1 MASTLIAQLDNPA
14 ALQLTSK
21 RLATVV
27 SVLLMIACV
36 YLLVEITWMF
46 FAPND
51 QSAASVSPAKSTR
64 MNTQSQQAN
73 FRQLTAANIFG
84 VSDKAV
90 VAQPRKAPVTRL
102 NLTLKG
108 VLAAIPMNL
117 ANAIIAQG
125 RSGKEENFGIGDKIP
140 GGVVLK
146 EIYPDYVVLERN
158 GRDEILKLQR
168 ESGVDGAGQSRGKSL
183 YNARASSTS
192 ASSPGAALKEIRS
205 NILKNPT
212 SFGQYALPV
221 VVKKNGKQIGYRLKP
236 QQQGDLLAEL
246 GIQSSDIIIQI
257 NGVKLDKPQNGIS
270 ALRKLSTAKNLD
282 IIVQRNG
289 AEVPIN
295 ISL

>member
-1 MASTLIAQLDNPA
+1 MANTLSAQLENPA

-21 RLATVV
+21 RLANVV
-27 SVLLMIACV
+27 SVLLCVACA

-46 FAPND
+46 FVPD
-51 QSAASVSPAKSTR
+51 EQSVSAVSQKKSARNNAQT
-64 MNTQSQQAN
+64 QQAN
-73 FRQLTAANIFG
+73 FRQLTAANVFG
-84 VSDKAV
+84 VSDRAV
-90 VAQPRKAPVTRL
+90 VQQRQKKTPVTRL
-102 NLTLKG
+102 NLVLKG
-108 VLAAIPMNL
+108 VLAAIPMEL

-125 RSGKEENFGIGDKIP
+125 RSGKEENFGIGEKVSN
-140 GGVVLK
+140 GVLLK
-146 EIYPDYVVLERN
+146 EIHPDHVVLERN
-158 GRDEILKLQR
+158 GSDEILKLQK
-168 ESGVDGAGQSRGKSL
+168 ESGVAGIGQKRSNSR
-183 YNARASSTS
+183 YNARAQNN
-192 ASSPGAALKEIRS
+192 SPAAALKSIRS
-205 NILKNPT
+205 NILKDPT

-236 QQQGDLLAEL
+236 QQKGELLSEL
-246 GIQSSDIIIQI
+246 GIQASDVIIQI

>member
-1 MASTLIAQLDNPA
+1 MANTLSTQLDNPA
-14 ALQLTSK
+14 VLQLTSK
-21 RLATVV
+21 RLANVV
-27 SVLLMIACV
+27 SVLLIVACV

-46 FAPND
+46 LVPND
-51 QSAASVSPAKSTR
+51 KGAVSISPVKSTR
-64 MNTQSQQAN
+64 MDAQSQQAN
-73 FRQLTAANIFG
+73 FRQLTAANVFG
-84 VSDKAV
+84 VSDAAV

-102 NLTLKG
+102 NLILKG
-108 VLAAIPMNL
+108 VLAAIPMEL

-146 EIYPDYVVLERN
+146 EIYPEYVVLERN
-158 GRDEILKLQR
+158 GRDEILKLQKQ
-168 ESGVDGAGQSRGKSL
+168 SGVGGTEQSRSKPL
-183 YNARASSTS
+183 YNARASSAS
-192 ASSPGAALKEIRS
+192 ASSPAAALKAIRS

-236 QQQGDLLAEL
+236 QQQGELLAEL
-246 GIQSSDIIIQI
+246 GIQASDVIIQI

-270 ALRKLSTAKNLD
+270 ALRKLSTAKNLE

>member
-1 MASTLIAQLDNPA
+1 MTNTLITQLDNPA

-27 SVLLMIACV
+27 SVLLMVACA

-46 FAPND
+46 FVSND
-51 QSAASVSPAKSTR
+51 QGTTVVSQRKPART
-64 MNTQSQQAN
+64 NTQTQQAN
-73 FRQLTAANIFG
+73 FRQLTSANVFG
-84 VSDKAV
+84 VSDRAV
-90 VAQPRKAPVTRL
+90 IPQSKKQAPVTRL
-102 NLTLKG
+102 NLILKG
-108 VLAAIPMNL
+108 VLAAVPMEL

-125 RSGKEENFGIGDKIP
+125 RSGREDSFGIGEKIP

-158 GRDEILKLQR
+158 GHDEILKLQK
-168 ESGVDGAGQSRGKSL
+168 ESGVAGIGGSSNKSR
-183 YNARASSTS
+183 YNARAKNTS
-192 ASSPGAALKEIRS
+192 PASALKSIRS
-205 NILKNPT
+205 NILKDPT

-236 QQQGDLLAEL
+236 QQKGELLSEL
-246 GIQSSDIIIQI
+246 GIQASDVIVQI

-270 ALRKLSTAKNLD
+270 ALRKLSTAKNLE

-289 AEVPIN
+289 AEVPIS